1 METVMNMLNCT
12 AEEAEKYLTASGGNV
27 LDAIERNLV
36 IPATPGN
43 AHIPPKTVID
53 DGLTPEVRE
62 KLVQARKLSEM
73 FSASFRND
81 LLVNQK
87 PSEIQ
92 EVELP
97 TLK

>member
-1 METVMNMLNCT
+1 MSFPGGLLQRED
-12 AEEAEKYLTASGGNV
+12 EKSGNV
-27 LDAIERNLV
+27 SYSLIGSLKGCDPYAKDRSTNDDDMSKLYNFLLD
-36 IPATPGN
+36 
-43 AHIPPKTVID
+43 
-53 DGLTPEVRE
+53 VRE